1 MDVLFRTL
9 VRVLPFAVFGLV
21 AANSVLHV
29 VDYIEQRRAMGKCT
43 ETAEAVV
50 VRLEQGF
57 RYAGLPPEYAPCFA
71 VWRFT
76 HPEYGPVDTPTGP
89 YFMFSSKR
97 QPPGVV
103 YHPTYPVWP
112 ERPGKHVLRLGPART
127 RPTMPARGSPLSVA
141 GGTVFGP
148 RAGTVIVSNNGQLPA
163 GITQTPLN

>member
-97 QPPGVV
+97 QPPALYTTRPIRYG
-103 YHPTYPVWP
+103 PKDPGNTFFDWD
-112 ERPGKHVLRLGPART
+112 RPGPVQPCLHAAVLC
-127 RPTMPARGSPLSVA
+127 LSLA
-141 GGTVFGP
+141 GLYLTLALAP
-148 RAGTVIVSNNGQLPA
+148 
-163 GITQTPLN
+163 